1 MGIYGA
7 INAAISG
14 LKSQSYALENISGN
28 IANSQTIGYKRLDTS
43 FADLVASGGTD
54 QTTQIAGTVLA
65 NSRATNDIAGDI
77 QRSDIDTFMAI
88 NGDGYFVVQ
97 QKVGE
102 SDGRSIFSGDNVYTR
117 RGDFQFD
124 EEGFLVNGAGY
135 YLFGNAIDA
144 TTGNPSGS
152 VPELIQIQNDILP
165 ATATTEIQY
174 RAKIATYPLTTNAD
188 PADPGSELLVGTPG
202 ADITAAT
209 ESDFL
214 ASSVA
219 GEAITIYN
227 DNGSPVNVQ
236 LRWAKTENADP
247 TAGPPATLDT
257 WNLYYLTDAD
267 ATGANARYT
276 NVGEFQFNGNGSLAV
291 PATTSITLSNVTV
304 NGAVVGDVNFNFGSG
319 GLTQTYDPNGRV
331 TVNTLN
337 QNGFSTGDQTGV
349 KISGNGRIVATY
361 NNGQTRAL
369 YEIPIASFN
378 ADGRLARL
386 EGGAFA
392 QTTDSGVPLFSATG
406 SVEGN
411 ALEASNTDIAD
422 EFSKLIIT
430 QQAYSA
436 NTRIVTSGD
445 EMLQEALNMV
455 R

>member
-28 IANSQTIGYKRLDTS
+28 IANSQTTGYKRLDTS
-43 FADLVASGGTD
+43 FADLVASGGSD

-65 NSRATNDIAGDI
+65 NSRATNDIGGDI
-77 QRSDIDTFMAI
+77 QRTDIDTFMAI

-102 SDGRSIFSGDNVYTR
+102 TDGRSIFSGDNVYTR

-135 YLFGNAIDA
+135 YLFGNSIDP
-144 TTGNPSGS
+144 TTGNVSGS
-152 VPELIQIQNDILP
+152 VPELIQIQNDNMP
-165 ATATTEIQY
+165 ARATTEIEY
-174 RAKIATYPLTTNAD
+174 RGNLATYPLTNNANVSVPD
-188 PADPGSELLVGTPG
+188 SELLLSTIARNTDID
-202 ADITAAT
+202 ADDQ
-209 ESDFL
+209 SNFL
-214 ASSVA
+214 DTSIE
-219 GEAITIYN
+219 GKAITIY
-227 DNGSPVNVQ
+227 DANGAPVNVQ
-236 LRWAKTENADP
+236 MRWAKTQNADSTP
-247 TAGPPATLDT
+247 QNAQWG
-257 WNLYYLTDAD
+257 LYYLTDAD
-267 ATGANARYT
+267 AASGDAAWNFVEEFEFAND
-276 NVGEFQFNGNGSLAV
+276 GSLV
-291 PATTSITLSNVTV
+291 LPATPNVTITGLTV
-304 NGAVVGDVNFNFGSG
+304 DGVPVGDVLFNYGST
-319 GLTQTYDPNGRV
+319 GLTQTADVRGSANV
-331 TVNTLN
+331 KTLT
-337 QNGFSTGDQTGV
+337 QDGYSSGEQTGV
-349 KISGNGRIVATY
+349 KISGDGRIVASY
-361 NNGQTRAL
+361 NNGQTRPL

-378 ADGRLARL
+378 ADGRLERL

-392 QTTDSGVPLFSATG
+392 QTTDSGVPLFGATG
-406 SVEGN
+406 KIEGN